1 VKRVLLYT
9 MEGNAEG
16 EAALAYL
23 TARGVAVDVRDVG
36 RDADA
41 SLELFSRIGR
51 LGIPTVVIDER
62 AFPGWT
68 ANREAI
74 EALIRHG

>member
-36 RDADA
+36 RDPGA
-41 SLELFSRIGR
+41 SLDLFARIGR
-51 LGIPTVVIDER
+51 LGVPTVVIEQR
-62 AFPGWT
+62 TFPGWL
-68 ANREAI
+68 AHRDAI
-74 EALIRHG
+74 EALLRA

>member
-51 LGIPTVVIDER
+51 LGVPTVVIDEH
-62 AFPGWT
+62 AFAGWN
-68 ANREAI
+68 ANRDAI
-74 EALIRHG
+74 EALLRN